1 MKKRM
6 TMQFKSQKGNEYL
19 YDDATGLILPWDVED
34 EVILR
39 QLLAGA
45 KIEEILSDQNILR
58 SDKFENKVYYLSYL
72 LNYAGAFREE
82 CDISVKYPEE
92 DIVDF
97 VGRNLAR
104 QLILSVTDD
113 CNLRCKYCIYSDAYH
128 LTKDKSCKYMTEETA
143 KQAIDYFF
151 KLIAPQLKRN
161 PRKKIGITFYG
172 GEPLMNIKTIR
183 YAVKYINRFYKNN
196 VYYML
201 TTNGLLLN
209 DANIKFL
216 AENDIGLAISIDGPQ
231 KEHDRLRIRSDG
243 SGSFVQIARNIKKL
257 SETYPYYFRTRVN
270 AVCVFDPKTDIEM
283 VEQFYE
289 ELEKTYS
296 IPRAI
301 FVNKVS
307 DNETNYYEQFSDID
321 NQKHNDRI
329 NSLIKKFHERKVA
342 DEDVSSYLS
351 VIAGGGPMSVIVR
364 RRVDERQEYCVKGSG
379 ACIPGQKLCV
389 NSSGVFDICERV
401 NGHNPIGN
409 VEKGID
415 GNAVLKILKEYNDI
429 ALGDCSSCPVKK
441 LCGFCYLNFETE
453 NGFKRNKQGCAFHRE
468 VIKSNLSRYVS
479 IYEDNPDCKY
489 LLNTDTVEL
498 DSSEM

>member
-1 MKKRM
+1 M
-6 TMQFKSQKGNEYL
+6 TMRFKSQKGNEYL
-19 YDDATGLILPWDVED
+19 YDDSTGLILPWSEED
-34 EVILR
+34 EEILR
-39 QLLAGA
+39 QLLADN
-45 KIEEILSDQNILR
+45 KIENILEA
-58 SDKFENKVYYLSYL
+58 KNICENEELESKVYYLSYL
-72 LNYAGAFREE
+72 LNCAGAFLEE
-82 CDISVKYPEE
+82 SDISVKYPEE

-97 VGRNLAR
+97 IGCNLAR

-128 LTKDKSCKYMTEETA
+128 LTKDKRCKYMAEETA
-143 KQAIDYFF
+143 KRAIDYFF
-151 KLIAPQLKRN
+151 ELIAPQLRRN

-172 GEPLMNIKTIR
+172 GEPLMNMRTIK

-231 KEHDRLRIRSDG
+231 KEHDRLRVRIDG
-243 SGSFVQIARNIKKL
+243 TGSFIQIFSNIKKL
-257 SETYPYYFRTRVN
+257 SETYPHYFRTRVN
-270 AVCVFDPKTDIEM
+270 AVCVFDPKTDIET

-307 DNETNYYEQFSDID
+307 DNETNYYDQFSDMD
-321 NQKHNDRI
+321 NQKYNDKI
-329 NSLIKKFHERKVA
+329 NNLIKKFHERKVA
-342 DEDVSSYLS
+342 DVDVSSYLS

-364 RRVDERQEYCVKGSG
+364 RRIDERQEYCVKSSG
-379 ACIPGQKLCV
+379 ACIPGQKICV

-401 NGHNPIGN
+401 NGHNSIGN
-409 VEKGID
+409 VEQGID

-429 ALGDCSSCPVKK
+429 ALSDCSRCPVKK
-441 LCGFCYLNFETE
+441 LCGYCYLNFETE
-453 NGFKRNKQGCAFHRE
+453 NGFKQNKQGCAFHRE
-468 VIKSNLSRYVS
+468 VIKANLSRYVS
-479 IYEDNPDCKY
+479 IHEENPNCKFF
-489 LLNTDTVEL
+489 LNTDTAEL
-498 DSSEM
+498 DSSEI